1 MNEHL
6 SLSPT
11 LARHAAQRAA
21 EPPCDADRRCRRWR
35 RIAIVCR
42 CVALTLLL
50 ALTAVATNHTL
61 VGRTLWSHGALT
73 AQQAS
78 YNVTQMLLH
87 A

>member
-6 SLSPT
+6 DLSPT

-21 EPPCDADRRCRRWR
+21 QHAGAAEKRCRRWR
-35 RIAIVCR
+35 RRAAVR
-42 CVALTLLL
+42 RSVVLALLL
-50 ALTAVATNHTL
+50 AFVAVATNHTL
-61 VGRTLWSHGALT
+61 VGRTLWAHGALS